1 MKVNN
6 MALKL
11 KNIKKLSH
19 LSMSG
24 KLVISV
30 LAIVAILLV
39 SAIITVIEFRRMTNQ
54 VGRLVNDYNRQILVA
69 VDRADSVVISAMNPS
84 TDCADM
90 PDSLYEAGR
99 SSRSQLD
106 SLMDSYNAY
115 IEKTLEDTT
124 VRFDENFYRSIMPGT
139 VGVLAGIVLS
149 LLLLFFILI
158 YYVRP
163 LGKMVGGLNI
173 YRQFGHPYRNHFEGD
188 DQLKSLDEA
197 IADLVDENINLR
209 KKARKIEQ

>member
-90 PDSLYEAGR
+90 PSLFMKPAAAAGR
-99 SSRSQLD
+99 
-106 SLMDSYNAY
+106 NW
-115 IEKTLEDTT
+115 I
-124 VRFDENFYRSIMPGT
+124 P
-139 VGVLAGIVLS
+139 
-149 LLLLFFILI
+149 
-158 YYVRP
+158 
-163 LGKMVGGLNI
+163 
-173 YRQFGHPYRNHFEGD
+173 
-188 DQLKSLDEA
+188 
-197 IADLVDENINLR
+197 
-209 KKARKIEQ
+209 